1 MNPDEKPAL
10 ASQAG
15 TAATENT
22 RLPCRGC
29 LPDCK
34 NYDSCNGTP
43 WRAEPG
49 VSDD

>member
-1 MNPDEKPAL
+1 MNPDEKAAL
-10 ASQAG
+10 ESQTG
-15 TAATENT
+15 TAATEAT

-49 VSDD
+49 ASDD